1 MHRVA
6 LEQIRVPDNVRA
18 LADAHVHALAGAIRL
33 QGMLVPLAVRANG
46 AEFEVVAGFNRRTSC
61 LGTWDMTAACA
72 RGISN
77 STAAGPIR
85 SCRAVAHR
93 RTR

>member
-46 AEFEVVAGFNRRTSC
+46 AGFEVVAR
-61 LGTWDMTAACA
+61 L
-72 RGISN
+72 
-77 STAAGPIR
+77 
-85 SCRAVAHR
+85 
-93 RTR
+93 